1 MGKAV
6 LYEHSLEESESLVF
20 SLAVLQS
27 FPLAKL
33 VTQQEEH
40 LPPSYQGSRG
50 PFPLEMG
57 FPGDS
62 DGIESACNAGDRGV
76 IPRSGRSH
84 GEGNKKSLQNS
95 WLENPIDTGAWWP
108 GPWDCI
114 ESDRTE

>member
-6 LYEHSLEESESLVF
+6 LYELEESESSVF

-27 FPLAKL
+27 FPLAEL

-50 PFPLEMG
+50 PFPSEMG
-57 FPGDS
+57 FSGGS
-62 DGIESACNAGDRGV
+62 DGKESACNAGDRGL
-76 IPRSGRSH
+76 IPGSGRSH
-84 GEGNKKSLQNS
+84 GEGNKNSLQYS
-95 WLENPIDTGAWWP
+95 WLENPIDIGAGWP